1 MISNCRLQNLSL
13 FSPINYCSTTIS
25 LSSINTTS
33 SRQKLEEWVKLI
45 DQTNK
50 HRTAKWCQTV
60 LKDSWMCY
68 QSDDIKLLSDRGSLS
83 TWSALTA
90 KHNNGEHHRRFKQ
103 VVSAQN
109 AVTLELFS
117 ALNIFLPITASL
129 GNALIL
135 IGLDKVTSIYPQ
147 TKPFLSMSGGY
158 WPLSISALD
167 FLYNDSMQPKS
178 SLVLQRWTLNVL
190 KTIFAKFLEFQV
202 GFFCVVSTLTL
213 TAING
218 ERLLA
223 LFFGVLFLVS

>member
-1 MISNCRLQNLSL
+1 
-13 FSPINYCSTTIS
+13 
-25 LSSINTTS
+25 
-33 SRQKLEEWVKLI
+33 
-45 DQTNK
+45 
-50 HRTAKWCQTV
+50 
-60 LKDSWMCY
+60 MCY
-68 QSDDIKLLSDRGSLS
+68 QSDDIMLVSDRGSLS
-83 TWSALTA
+83 TWRAITA
-90 KHNNGEHHRRFKQ
+90 NHNNGEHHRWFKQ
-103 VVSAQN
+103 VVNAQY
-109 AVTLELFS
+109 AVTLEFFS

-158 WPLSISALD
+158 WSLSISALD

-190 KTIFAKFLEFQV
+190 KTIFTKFLEFQV
-202 GFFCVVSTLTL
+202 GFFCVVFTLTL

-223 LFFGVLFLVS
+223 LFFGVLFLVNWCFYRIDYFKLNLAGNDLRGELNQKGTRIFSLWQIRKTNLKLTAVQINARACIFPSHIINE